1 MYKILMV
8 ISALALILLIS
19 VTAILVKLNWSE
31 KLYNPLLSL
40 GLAGTV
46 TTFITV
52 LLMLKGEH
60 LERSFTTLVVIDST
74 THLPPFI
81 IPDSTN
87 VLSTRLYDYNNLSV
101 HKANVNGIE
110 QIYFNIPTNTKEET
124 VFYEE
129 LLQYRIFK
137 SIILLQKE
145 SHAITQGVQG
155 VKSSIHKPFKL
166 TEFEKKPF
174 RHYLSEVSKNR
185 FSNNFHDQQELTH
198 DFPFSK
204 LPKDTEIEFKRIPSS
219 EKTGVE
225 KHLIIVRKPLYFTMQ
240 ITIAVSLGVNN
251 SIPPNLNIN
260 SDIAKRCNT
269 SMFIITMDA
278 NFDKITAGN
287 WKTEELKKWIK
298 WLFDGIEKRYSDDN
312 ILGNS

>member
-1 MYKILMV
+1 MYKVLMV
-8 ISALALILLIS
+8 LSALALLLLIGI
-19 VTAILVKLNWSE
+19 TTILVKLNWSE

-60 LERSFTTLVVIDST
+60 FERSFTTLVVIDSV

-81 IPDSTN
+81 IPDSSN
-87 VLSTRLYDYNNLSV
+87 VLSIRLYDYNNLSA

-110 QIYFNIPTNTKEET
+110 QTYFNIPTNTKEET

-137 SIILLQKE
+137 TLILLQKE
-145 SHAITQGVQG
+145 SHAITMGMQG

-174 RHYLSEVSKNR
+174 KYYLPEVSKNR
-185 FSNNFHDQQELTH
+185 FSNNFYDQRELTQ
-198 DFPFSK
+198 DSPFSK
-204 LPKDTEIEFKRIPSS
+204 LPKDTKIEFKRIPSS
-219 EKTGVE
+219 EETGVE
-225 KHLIIVRKPLYFTMQ
+225 KHLITIRKPLYFTMQ
-240 ITIAVSLGVNN
+240 ITIAVSLGINN
-251 SIPPNLNIN
+251 SVPPNLNIN

-269 SMFIITMDA
+269 SMFIISMEAD
-278 NFDKITAGN
+278 FDKITAGN
-287 WKTEELKKWIK
+287 WKTEELKRWIK
-298 WLFDGIEKRYSDDN
+298 WMFDEVEKRYSDDN
-312 ILGNS
+312 ILGN

>member
-1 MYKILMV
+1 MIF
-8 ISALALILLIS
+8 SALALILLIS
-19 VTAILVKLNWSE
+19 VTVILVKLNWSD

-60 LERSFTTLVVIDST
+60 FERSFTTLVVIDSA

-87 VLSTRLYDYNNLSV
+87 ILSTRLLEYSYLSM
-101 HKANVNGIE
+101 HKANVNGTE
-110 QIYFNIPTNTKEET
+110 QSFFNIPENTSEET

-129 LLQYRIFK
+129 LLQYGIFK
-137 SIILLQKE
+137 TIILLQKE
-145 SHAITQGVQG
+145 SHGITMGVQG
-155 VKSSIHKPFKL
+155 VKSSVHKPFKL
-166 TEFEKKPF
+166 TEFEKKTF
-174 RHYLSEVSKNR
+174 RYYLPEVSKNR
-185 FSNNFHDQQELTH
+185 FSNNFHDQQELVSN
-198 DFPFSK
+198 FPFSK

-225 KHLIIVRKPLYFTMQ
+225 KHLIILTKPHYFTIK
-240 ITIAVSLGVNN
+240 ITIAAGFGANN
-251 SIPPNLNIN
+251 SIPPNLNVN
-260 SDIAKRCNT
+260 PEIAKRCNT

-278 NFDKITAGN
+278 DFDKITAGN
-287 WKTEELKKWIK
+287 WKTEELKNWTKWV
-298 WLFDGIEKRYSDDN
+298 FDGIEKRYSDDN
-312 ILGNS
+312 IIGS